1 MENQGTQPH
10 ALSRGEVVDFAIE
23 HIRGGI
29 LEGRFAPGQRL
40 ITSEL
45 MDDIGISRGSLRE
58 AFSRLAAEGL
68 LDLVPNRGA
77 LVRRLTRSELISLFR
92 IREVLE
98 GLAARQAAEVIHEG
112 NNHQTFSA
120 MWEQAALAG
129 QPLNSAVFT
138 EKNSLFHSS
147 LVSIGGNKQLA
158 DLLNKLQIRVVMF
171 QLSRALQPKDVEHS
185 LREHMPIAEA
195 VLAGDPDA
203 ADAAMRKHLRNSCER
218 ILQISGPLLKPERP
232 ERRV

>member
-1 MENQGTQPH
+1 MENQNTQAH

-23 HIRGGI
+23 HIPGGS
-29 LEGRFAPGQRL
+29 LEGRFAPGQRSV
-40 ITSEL
+40 TSEL
-45 MDDIGISRGSLRE
+45 MDDVGISRGSLRE

-112 NNHQTFSA
+112 NNHQAFSA

-129 QPLNSAVFT
+129 Q
-138 EKNSLFHSS
+138 
-147 LVSIGGNKQLA
+147 
-158 DLLNKLQIRVVMF
+158 
-171 QLSRALQPKDVEHS
+171 
-185 LREHMPIAEA
+185 
-195 VLAGDPDA
+195 
-203 ADAAMRKHLRNSCER
+203 
-218 ILQISGPLLKPERP
+218 
-232 ERRV
+232 